1 MSKMFE
7 IVVMIIKKTTHPNA
21 THFNKIQ
28 FSGNFLYYVYTQ
40 KKKN

>member
-7 IVVMIIKKTTHPNA
+7 IVVMIKKTTHPNA

-28 FSGNFLYYVYTQ
+28 FSGNFFLYI
-40 KKKN
+40 KKKELKT